1 MHIQLLQ
8 TDDVPAIWR
17 INEEGLPGVGKVSQ
31 TAVADLLSLSELAL
45 GVFEQDKLV
54 GFVLCLLPA
63 TRYASLNYA
72 WFNERYGDFLYV
84 DRIAVA
90 QDHRNRE
97 IGALLYA
104 AVIAEA
110 DKHRR
115 PVAAEVSLN
124 PPNPGSMR
132 FHGRH
137 NFREVGVL
145 HHKDK
150 SVTML
155 IRPFSGQKDQ
165 AT

>member
-1 MHIQLLQ
+1 MHTQPLQ
-8 TDDVPAIWR
+8 TDNVSDIWR

-31 TAVADLLSLSELAL
+31 ADLVDLLRLSELAL
-45 GVFEQDKLV
+45 GVFDQHDLM
-54 GFVLCLLPA
+54 GFVLCLPPA

-72 WFNERYGDFLYV
+72 WFNERYDHFLYV
-84 DRIAVA
+84 DRIAVS
-90 QDHRNRE
+90 QHYRNRE
-97 IGALLYA
+97 VGTLLYA

-110 DKHRR
+110 DKNSR

-124 PPNPGSMR
+124 PPNLGSMR

-155 IRPFSGQKDQ
+155 MRPVSGRKDQ
-165 AT
+165 EI